1 MHSMTG
7 FGRFISEKDGIE
19 LTVELKSL
27 NNRYR
32 DFYFRL
38 PESVRPFQDFLR
50 KMIQEKVLR
59 GRVELTIYLKN
70 LEDQNYNFTVDEE
83 LLDQMVE
90 KLNHYSRK
98 YFEKNL
104 SFSDLLTF
112 EELFQLEERE
122 WEEEFL
128 KNLLSESLKE
138 ALNLLVESRKQEG
151 EGLKKDLKYQLEEIH
166 SSLEKIKS
174 LSKNQKKKIREQ
186 LKTRLDEVLKDRTID
201 EDRLYQEVCIIA
213 ERADIHEEIIRLD
226 SHVKYF
232 EKTMDESGEIGR
244 KLDFITQEMNR
255 EINTIN
261 SKSLDDSIIKEGIE
275 IKSRIEKLKEQV
287 QNIE

>member
-7 FGRFISEKDGIE
+7 FGRFISEKDGIQ

-38 PESVRPFQDFLR
+38 PESVRPFEDFLR

>member
-186 LKTRLDEVLKDRTID
+186 LKTRLDEILKDRTID
-201 EDRLYQEVCIIA
+201 EDRLYQEVCIIS